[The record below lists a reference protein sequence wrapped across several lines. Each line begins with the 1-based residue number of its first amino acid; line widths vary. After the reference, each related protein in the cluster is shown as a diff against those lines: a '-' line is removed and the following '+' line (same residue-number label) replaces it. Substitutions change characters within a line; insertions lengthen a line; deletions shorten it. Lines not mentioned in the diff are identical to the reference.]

1 MESWAERIHDVSNL
15 KVHSIA
21 RKSLVRTLIFIIAI
35 LIAGFIFDA
44 YNQAQLAVVLV
55 LFIGVLSVT
64 LLTGISGQLSLG
76 QGALMAVG
84 GYANALLMINYKL
97 SLWVAI
103 PLSIIV
109 ASLAG
114 LLLGV
119 AAARLSGPYLAGT
132 TLVIALAIPSL
143 ANRFMS
149 VLKGDEGLPVD
160 VGYPPSWLTSA
171 VGELSYEKWQ
181 LYVALPFAAIALFFA
196 SNILLS
202 RTGRMWRS
210 IRDNE
215 IASSMSGVNFSRQKI
230 FVFVISAAFAG
241 LSGALYGLRGLVGP
255 SVYPVSLSLTL
266 LTAAVLGGIRSIS
279 GAFIGTV
286 IVVFLPDW
294 IELVMGNFT
303 VSEQISNFLPALISS
318 ILLILVVVINPAG
331 VAGIRLHKGK

>member
-1 MESWAERIHDVSNL
+1 MRDVSNH
-15 KVHSIA
+15 KSKSIA
-21 RKSLVRTLIFIIAI
+21 RKSLIRTLIFTLAI
-35 LIAGFIFDA
+35 LWIGSTFEA
-44 YNQAQLAVVLV
+44 YNQAQLAVVLI

-64 LLTGISGQLSLG
+64 MLTGISGQLSLG

-84 GYANALLMINYKL
+84 GYSTALLMVNYKI
-97 SLWVAI
+97 SLWIAV
-103 PLSIIV
+103 PLSILSAAI
-109 ASLAG
+109 AG

-132 TLVIALAIPSL
+132 TLVIALAIPTI
-143 ANRFMS
+143 ANRFVS
-149 VLKGDEGLPVD
+149 VFKGDEGLPVD
-160 VGYPPSWLTSA
+160 VGYPPQWFTNTF
-171 VGELSYEKWQ
+171 GEPSYEQWQ

-202 RTGRMWRS
+202 RTGRMWKS

-215 IASSMSGVNFSRQKI
+215 TAAALNGVNYSRQKI
-230 FVFVISAAFAG
+230 YVFIISSTFAG

-294 IELVMGNFT
+294 IDLVIGNFEL
-303 VSEQISNFLPALISS
+303 SEQVSNFLPALISS
-318 ILLILVVVINPAG
+318 VLLILTVVINPAG
-331 VAGIRLHKGK
+331 VAGTKLHKHK

>member
-1 MESWAERIHDVSNL
+1 MCDVSNQ
-15 KVHSIA
+15 KSKSIA
-21 RKSLVRTLIFIIAI
+21 RKSLIRTLIFTLAI
-35 LIAGFIFDA
+35 LWIGSTFEA
-44 YNQAQLAVVLV
+44 YNQAQLAVVLI

-64 LLTGISGQLSLG
+64 MLTGISGQLSLG

-84 GYANALLMINYKL
+84 GYSTALLMVNYKI
-97 SLWVAI
+97 SLWIAV
-103 PLSIIV
+103 PLSILSAAI
-109 ASLAG
+109 AG

-132 TLVIALAIPSL
+132 TLVIALAIPTI
-143 ANRFMS
+143 ANRFVS
-149 VLKGDEGLPVD
+149 VFKGDEGLPVD
-160 VGYPPSWLTSA
+160 VGYPPQWFTNTF
-171 VGELSYEKWQ
+171 GEPSYEQWQ

-202 RTGRMWRS
+202 RTGRMWKS

-215 IASSMSGVNFSRQKI
+215 TAAALNGVNYSRQKI
-230 FVFVISAAFAG
+230 YVFIISSTFAG

-294 IELVMGNFT
+294 IDLVIGNFEL
-303 VSEQISNFLPALISS
+303 SEQVSNFLPALISS
-318 ILLILVVVINPAG
+318 VLLILTVVINPAG
-331 VAGIRLHKGK
+331 VAGTKLHKHK

>member
-1 MESWAERIHDVSNL
+1 MSKAHN
-15 KVHSIA
+15 HSIA
-21 RKSLVRTLIFIIAI
+21 RKSLIRTILFVVFI
-35 LIAGFIFDA
+35 LLAGSSFEA
-44 YNQAQLAVVLV
+44 YNQAQLALVLI

-84 GYANALLMINYKL
+84 GYSMALLMTNINY

-103 PLSIIV
+103 PLAIV
-109 ASLAG
+109 GASLAG
-114 LLLGV
+114 LLLGIS
-119 AAARLSGPYLAGT
+119 AARLTGPYLAGT
-132 TLVIALAIPSL
+132 TLVIALAIPTL

-160 VGYPPSWLTSA
+160 VGYPPVWCTNLF
-171 VGELSYEKWQ
+171 GEPSYEQWQ

-202 RTGRMWRS
+202 RTGRMWRA

-215 IASSMSGVNFSRQKI
+215 TAASLNGVNFSRQKI
-230 FVFVISAAFAG
+230 FVFVVSATFAG

-294 IELVMGNFT
+294 IELALGSFEL
-303 VSEQISNFLPALISS
+303 SEQVSNFLPALISS
-318 ILLILVVVINPAG
+318 LLLILTVVINPAG
-331 VAGIRLHKGK
+331 VAGTHLRKHK

>member
-1 MESWAERIHDVSNL
+1 MRAVS
-15 KVHSIA
+15 KAKSHSIA
-21 RKSLVRTLIFIIAI
+21 RKSLLRTIFFVAI
-35 LIAGFIFDA
+35 MLFAGSIFDA
-44 YNQAQLAVVLV
+44 YNQAQLALVLI

-84 GYANALLMINYKL
+84 GYCMALLMTNKGYSI
-97 SLWVAI
+97 WVAI
-103 PLSIIV
+103 PLALV
-109 ASLAG
+109 GAALAG
-114 LLLGV
+114 LLLGI

-149 VLKGDEGLPVD
+149 VLKGDEGLPAD
-160 VGYPPSWLTSA
+160 VGYPPAWFTNLF
-171 VGELSYEKWQ
+171 GEPSYEQWQ
-181 LYVALPFAAIALFFA
+181 LYVALPFAAIALFLA

-202 RTGRMWRS
+202 RTGRMWRA

-215 IASSMSGVNFSRQKI
+215 TAASLSGVNFSRQKI
-230 FVFVISAAFAG
+230 FVFVVSATFAG

-266 LTAAVLGGIRSIS
+266 LTAAVLGGIRSIF

-294 IELVMGNFT
+294 IEAILSSFQL
-303 VSEQISNFLPALISS
+303 SEQVSNFLPALISS
-318 ILLILVVVINPAG
+318 LLLILTVVINPAG
-331 VAGIRLHKGK
+331 AAGTHRSKHK

>member
-1 MESWAERIHDVSNL
+1 MRAVS
-15 KVHSIA
+15 KAKSHSIA
-21 RKSLVRTLIFIIAI
+21 RKSLIRTILFVVLI
-35 LIAGFIFDA
+35 LLAGSSFDA
-44 YNQAQLAVVLV
+44 YNQAQLALVLI

-84 GYANALLMINYKL
+84 GYSMALLMTNQGY

-103 PLSIIV
+103 PLAIV
-109 ASLAG
+109 GAALAG
-114 LLLGV
+114 LLLGIS
-119 AAARLSGPYLAGT
+119 AARLTGPYLAGT
-132 TLVIALAIPSL
+132 TLVIALAIPTL

-149 VLKGDEGLPVD
+149 VLKGDEGVPVD
-160 VGYPPSWLTSA
+160 VGYPPVWFTNFF
-171 VGELSYEKWQ
+171 GEPSYEQWQ
-181 LYVALPFAAIALFFA
+181 LYVALPFAALALFFA

-215 IASSMSGVNFSRQKI
+215 TAASLSGVNFSRQKI
-230 FVFVISAAFAG
+230 FVFVVSASFAG

-266 LTAAVLGGIRSIS
+266 LTAAVLGGIRSIF

-294 IELVMGNFT
+294 IEAVLHSFEL
-303 VSEQISNFLPALISS
+303 SEQVSNFLPALISS
-318 ILLILVVVINPAG
+318 LLLILTVVINPAG
-331 VAGIRLHKGK
+331 VAGTHLRKHK

>member
-1 MESWAERIHDVSNL
+1 MRDVSNL
-15 KVHSIA
+15 KAHSIA
-21 RKSLVRTLIFIIAI
+21 RKSFFRTILFVIAV
-35 LIAGFIFDA
+35 LIAGSFFDA

-103 PLSIIV
+103 PLSIIA

-143 ANRFMS
+143 ANRFIS
-149 VLKGDEGLPVD
+149 VFKGDEGLPVD
-160 VGYPPSWLTSA
+160 VGYPPAWLTSA

-181 LYVALPFAAIALFFA
+181 LYVALPFAALALFFA

-215 IASSMSGVNFSRQKI
+215 IATSLNGINFSRQKI
-230 FVFVISAAFAG
+230 FVFVVSAAFAG

-266 LTAAVLGGIRSIS
+266 LTAAVLGGIRNIS
-279 GAFIGTV
+279 GALIGTI

-294 IELVMGNFT
+294 IDAVMGNFHL
-303 VSEQISNFLPALISS
+303 SEQVTNFLPPLISS
-318 ILLILVVVINPAG
+318 LLLILVVVINPAG

>member
-1 MESWAERIHDVSNL
+1 MRAVS
-15 KVHSIA
+15 KAKSHSIA
-21 RKSLVRTLIFIIAI
+21 RKSLIRTILFVVLI
-35 LIAGFIFDA
+35 LLAGSSFDA
-44 YNQAQLAVVLV
+44 YNQAQLALVLI

-84 GYANALLMINYKL
+84 GYSMALLMTNQGY

-103 PLSIIV
+103 PLAIV
-109 ASLAG
+109 GAALAG
-114 LLLGV
+114 LLLGIS
-119 AAARLSGPYLAGT
+119 AARLTGPYLAGT
-132 TLVIALAIPSL
+132 TLVIALAIPTL

-160 VGYPPSWLTSA
+160 VGYPPVWFTNLF
-171 VGELSYEKWQ
+171 GEPSYEQWQ
-181 LYVALPFAAIALFFA
+181 LYVALPFAALALFLA

-215 IASSMSGVNFSRQKI
+215 TAASLSGVNFSRQKI
-230 FVFVISAAFAG
+230 FVFVVSASFAG

-266 LTAAVLGGIRSIS
+266 LTAAVLGGIRSIF

-294 IELVMGNFT
+294 IEAVLHSFEL
-303 VSEQISNFLPALISS
+303 SEQVSNFLPALISS
-318 ILLILVVVINPAG
+318 LLLILTVVINPAG
-331 VAGIRLHKGK
+331 VAGTHLRKHK

>member
-1 MESWAERIHDVSNL
+1 VSNI

-21 RKSLVRTLIFIIAI
+21 RKSLLRTLIFIAAI
-35 LIAGFIFDA
+35 LIAGSIFDA
-44 YNQAQLAVVLV
+44 YNQSQLAVVLI

-84 GYANALLMINYKL
+84 GYSNALLIINLKL
-97 SLWVAI
+97 SLWVAV
-103 PLSIIV
+103 PLSIIA

-132 TLVIALAIPSL
+132 TLVIALAIPTL
-143 ANRFMS
+143 ANRFLS
-149 VLKGDEGLPVD
+149 VFKGDEGLPVD
-160 VGYPPSWLTSA
+160 VGNPPAWLTSA
-171 VGELSYEKWQ
+171 IGELSYEKWQ
-181 LYVALPFAAIALFFA
+181 LYVALPFAALALFFA

-202 RTGRMWRS
+202 RTGRIWRS
-210 IRDNE
+210 IRDHD
-215 IASSMSGVNFSRQKI
+215 IAASLNGVNFSRQKI
-230 FVFVISAAFAG
+230 FVFVVSAAFAG

-279 GAFIGTV
+279 GAFIGSI

-294 IELVMGNFT
+294 IGALMGNFHL
-303 VSEQISNFLPALISS
+303 SEQITNFLPSMVSS
-318 ILLILVVVINPAG
+318 VLLVLTVVIAPAG
-331 VAGIRLHKGK
+331 IAGLRLKRHKQG

>member
-1 MESWAERIHDVSNL
+1 MRAVSKAKN
-15 KVHSIA
+15 HSIA
-21 RKSLVRTLIFIIAI
+21 RKSLRRTIFFVVAI
-35 LIAGFIFDA
+35 LFAASTFDA
-44 YNQAQLAVVLV
+44 YNQAQLAVVLI

-84 GYANALLMINYKL
+84 GYCMALLMINQSY

-103 PLSIIV
+103 PLAIV
-109 ASLAG
+109 GSALAG
-114 LLLGV
+114 LLLGI
-119 AAARLSGPYLAGT
+119 AAARLTGPYLAGT
-132 TLVIALAIPSL
+132 TLVIALAIPTL

-160 VGYPPSWLTSA
+160 VGYPPVWFTNLF
-171 VGELSYEKWQ
+171 GEPSYEQWQ
-181 LYVALPFAAIALFFA
+181 LYVALPFAAIALFLA

-202 RTGRMWRS
+202 RTGRMWRA

-215 IASSMSGVNFSRQKI
+215 TAAALSGVNFSRQKI
-230 FVFVISAAFAG
+230 FVFVVSATFAG

-255 SVYPVSLSLTL
+255 SVYPVSLSLLL
-266 LTAAVLGGIRSIS
+266 LTAAVLGGIRSIF

-294 IELVMGNFT
+294 IDAVLHQFEL
-303 VSEQISNFLPALISS
+303 SEQVSNFMPALVSS
-318 ILLILVVVINPAG
+318 LLLILTVVINPAG
-331 VAGIRLHKGK
+331 VAGTHLHKHKHK